1 MKAHRELP
9 QEEALKEQFAQLLAD
24 LKKTESIHEFLSM
37 LLTEGEYSMLARRIE
52 VLRRLQAKQSYLT
65 IQRELAV
72 SSATV
77 AAISQL
83 QHLDFMKDVLK
94 RVKKIAKKTG
104 GWFGL

>member
-24 LKKTESIHEFLSM
+24 LKKTEAIHEFLSM

-83 QHLDFMKDVLK
+83 QQLDFMKDVLK
-94 RVKKIAKKTG
+94 RVEKIAKKTG

>member
-94 RVKKIAKKTG
+94 RVEKIAKKTG